1 VLFSALYSAL
11 RLVIELIKLQTRD
24 TKALQA
30 EVLAL
35 RQQVR
40 VLERQVKRVRWQP
53 SDRLILSV
61 LRERLPRS
69 AWAGL
74 LVRPETVLGWHR
86 KLVRRRWA
94 AYLGRR
100 RVGRPPLAEEC
111 RQLIRQMAE
120 ENPTWGY
127 FRIRGEL
134 MKLGY
139 TVSATAIRSVLR
151 RAGLPPAGRR
161 AGLTWKQFLAA
172 HANTLVAADFFAVDT
187 VFLKRLHVL
196 FFIHVGSRR
205 IVWAACTGEP
215 NGEWVTQQARNLW
228 QLAEEATEVRLML
241 HDRDRKF
248 SRGFDTLWEAE
259 GARVMLTPLMAPK
272 ANAYAERWVGSA
284 RRECLDWMLIV
295 GQRHLSRVVGE
306 YVTHYN
312 TERPHR
318 SRGLMPLSGAE
329 PAVRGGPVVSRPR
342 LGGLTHE
349 YSRQTEAA

>member
-1 VLFSALYSAL
+1 
-11 RLVIELIKLQTRD
+11 
-24 TKALQA
+24 
-30 EVLAL
+30 
-35 RQQVR
+35 
-40 VLERQVKRVRWQP
+40 
-53 SDRLILSV
+53 
-61 LRERLPRS
+61 
-69 AWAGL
+69 
-74 LVRPETVLGWHR
+74 
-86 KLVRRRWA
+86 
-94 AYLGRR
+94 
-100 RVGRPPLAEEC
+100 
-111 RQLIRQMAE
+111 
-120 ENPTWGY
+120 
-127 FRIRGEL
+127 
-134 MKLGY
+134 
-139 TVSATAIRSVLR
+139 VSTS
-151 RAGLPPAGRR
+151 
-161 AGLTWKQFLAA
+161 
-172 HANTLVAADFFAVDT
+172 DT
-187 VFLKRLHVL
+187 VFLKRLYVL

-205 IVWAACTGEP
+205 IVRTACTGEP
-215 NGEWVTQQARNLW
+215 NGEWVTQQARNALW

-284 RRECLDWMLIV
+284 RRECLDWMLMV
-295 GQRHLSRVVGE
+295 GQRHLSRVLGE